1 MEEILKELLGQ
12 VERPAAPADGD
23 RMKKVMLATAVL
35 LTGLQKTVKQIA
47 ETVEQNSK
55 KIDLQVKMRNT
66 GVEQTEAMTELLN
79 KIVLLLSDRTLD
91 PAHKENTSGGKPP
104 ATVTESRQ
112 QEEFAAS
119 LHLSGSSL
127 DNIFSNE

>member
-1 MEEILKELLGQ
+1 MEDVLKELLGQ
-12 VERPAAPADGD
+12 VERPAAPADGV
-23 RMKKVMLATAVL
+23 RMKKVLLATAVL

-66 GVEQTEAMTELLN
+66 DVEQTEAMTELLN

-91 PAHKENTSGGKPP
+91 PTHRENASGGKSP

-119 LHLSGSSL
+119 LHLNGSSL

>member
-1 MEEILKELLGQ
+1 MEDVLKDLLEQ
-12 VERPAAPADGD
+12 VERPAAPADGV

-91 PAHKENTSGGKPP
+91 PARKENNSGGKAP
-104 ATVTESRQ
+104 ATVTETR

>member
-1 MEEILKELLGQ
+1 
-12 VERPAAPADGD
+12 
-23 RMKKVMLATAVL
+23 
-35 LTGLQKTVKQIA
+35 
-47 ETVEQNSK
+47 
-55 KIDLQVKMRNT
+55 LQVKMRNT
-66 GVEQTEAMTELLN
+66 DVEQTEAMTELLN

-91 PAHKENTSGGKPP
+91 PTHRENASGGKPP

-119 LHLSGSSL
+119 LHLNGSSL